1 MNTSMGIVAALA
13 SAALAGCGNS
23 GDAPGNATAT
33 TTTTATWNAE
43 DACAILDKNVAAA
56 ALGIGVTKTELGS
69 VSPAAEGR
77 AAFSMC
83 TYMLADGGQM
93 MLLTRAAPNGDFASS
108 DVEASRTADGTM
120 PPASDVPGLGRA
132 ALWRDQGAQL
142 QVFLDDRRYVA
153 INLSGPSATGDA
165 KGRTIAV
172 AKKML

>member
-13 SAALAGCGNS
+13 LAALAGCGDS
-23 GDAPGNATAT
+23 GDAPGNATAA
-33 TTTTATWNAE
+33 TTTATWNAE
-43 DACAILDKNVAAA
+43 DACAVLDKNVAAA

-83 TYMLADGGQM
+83 TYTLADGGQM